1 MNVEKRQDI
10 LSLYNTHFYISPQV
24 DPMPI
29 ADFRNILI
37 GLTTTTDDLADI
49 IDAIANLDETS
60 SYANAMQDMLHV
72 MSQNDEFAGKT

>member
-1 MNVEKRQDI
+1 
-10 LSLYNTHFYISPQV
+10 
-24 DPMPI
+24 MPI